1 MKANG
6 FTLIELLVVIAI
18 IGILAAILLPALA
31 RAREAARRASCA
43 NNLKQ
48 FGLVYKMYSGE
59 ARGGSFPPCAPFAN
73 PNGATLFSAPSGVT
87 VYPEY
92 LSDLDVARCPSDTQG
107 DAPGEYVAGRLPDAG
122 DFETWREEALAAGD
136 QTSFNYYLS
145 AELGRSYLYK
155 GYVVTDIPEY
165 YGLWGAAT
173 ALPVFDTVAVMQVPF
188 PVGLK
193 DYTKD
198 LNINDGTWPSWVPT
212 PPDATGTSGGDMIY
226 RLREGIERFFITDIN
241 NPAAGSVAQS
251 SIPIMWDTFGMPE
264 HGDATAGMV
273 VFNHVPGGANVLYM
287 DGHVGFITYPNQ
299 FPVVNDPQ
307 LIREVSH
314 FGLR

>member
-1 MKANG
+1 M
-6 FTLIELLVVIAI
+6 
-18 IGILAAILLPALA
+18 ILAAGVDESDPNPTM
-31 RAREAARRASCA
+31 ASYD
-43 NNLKQ
+43 Q
-48 FGLVYKMYSGE
+48 GF
-59 ARGGSFPPCAPFAN
+59 
-73 PNGATLFSAPSGVT
+73 LFSGVMPVLADNTRFDDDIQFTHTSSGV
-87 VYPEY
+87 
-92 LSDLDVARCPSDTQG
+92 DM
-107 DAPGEYVAGRLPDAG
+107 
-122 DFETWREEALAAGD
+122 
-136 QTSFNYYLS
+136 
-145 AELGRSYLYK
+145 
-155 GYVVTDIPEY
+155 
-165 YGLWGAAT
+165 T
-173 ALPVFDTVAVMQVPF
+173 A
-188 PVGLK
+188 
-193 DYTKD
+193 
-198 LNINDGTWPSWVPT
+198 
-212 PPDATGTSGGDMIY
+212 Y